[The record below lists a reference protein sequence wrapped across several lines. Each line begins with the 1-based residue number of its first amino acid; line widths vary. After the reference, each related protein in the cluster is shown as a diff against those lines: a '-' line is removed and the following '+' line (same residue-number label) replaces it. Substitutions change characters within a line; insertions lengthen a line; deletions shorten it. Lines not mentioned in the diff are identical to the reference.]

1 MMTRK
6 TVGYVE
12 LEWTC
17 EHCGTENPGPRKF
30 CNNCGAPQ
38 PRNIEFHQPAEA
50 ILLSDA
56 DDIERAKAGPDVHC
70 PYCQA
75 RNPGNSA
82 FCGACGGDL
91 TDAEA
96 RESGK
101 VLGAHR
107 SGGALEIECPSC
119 GTLNLP
125 TALECAGCGDSL
137 GEEKLPSPAPKKK
150 EGAKPSRPLPVGIL
164 IGVGL
169 LCLVVIIA
177 LVVLLGRTEEQ
188 SAVVQNTSWSRSV
201 PIEMLSSVERDD
213 WADEIPSDAT
223 ILDCSEEYR
232 STLSEPAPNTVEVC
246 GTPYTV
252 DTGSGFGEVVQ
263 DCVYE
268 LYDEFCSY
276 TAMDWVLFDTVSIT
290 GNDNNPVWPEY
301 ILEEDQRAGTGEE
314 ELVVIFLVG
323 EETFS
328 YKLDNVDKFEQ
339 FISGSNWI
347 LEINTFGKVV
357 SARAER

>member
-1 MMTRK
+1 MARK
-6 TVGYVE
+6 TIGYVK
-12 LEWTC
+12 LAWTC
-17 EHCGTENPGPRKF
+17 DHCGTENPGPRKF

-38 PRNIEFHQPAEA
+38 PHDVEFHQPPEAE
-50 ILLSDA
+50 LLTDA
-56 DDIERAKAGPDVHC
+56 DEIERAKAGPDVHC
-70 PYCQA
+70 PYCKA
-75 RNPGNSA
+75 RNPGDA
-82 FCGACGGDL
+82 EFCGACGGDL

-107 SGGALEIECPSC
+107 SGAALEIECPSC
-119 GTLNLP
+119 GTLNLA
-125 TALECAGCGDSL
+125 TARECASCGDSL
-137 GEEKLPSPAPKKK
+137 GEEKPPTPAPKKR
-150 EGAKPSRPLPVGIL
+150 EGAKPSRSLPVTIL

-169 LCLVVIIA
+169 LCLVAIIA
-177 LVVLLGRTEEQ
+177 LGVLLGRTEEQ
-188 SAVVQNTSWSRSV
+188 SAVVQDTSWTRSV
-201 PIEMLSSVERDD
+201 PIEMLTSVERED
-213 WADEIPSDAT
+213 WADEVPSDAT
-223 ILDCSEEYR
+223 ILTCSEEVR
-232 STLSEPAPNTVEVC
+232 TTLSEPAPNTVEVC

-252 DTGSGFGEVVQ
+252 DTGSGYGEVVQ

-290 GNDNNPVWPEY
+290 GNDLSPVWPDY
-301 ILEEDQRAGTGEE
+301 VLEENQRAGTGEE

-328 YKLDNVDKFEQ
+328 YDPDNVDKFEQ
-339 FISGSNWI
+339 FSPGSNWI
-347 LEINTFGKVV
+347 LEINTFGSVV

>member
-17 EHCGTENPGPRKF
+17 DHCGTENPGPRKF

-38 PRNIEFHQPAEA
+38 PQDVDFHQPDEA
-50 ILLSDA
+50 KLLTDA
-56 DDIERAKAGPDVHC
+56 DEIERARAGPDVHC
-70 PYCQA
+70 PYCRA
-75 RNPGNSA
+75 RNPGEA
-82 FCGACGGDL
+82 EFCGACGGDL

-96 RESGK
+96 REGGK

-107 SGGALEIECPSC
+107 SGSALEVECPSC
-119 GTLNLP
+119 GTLNLA
-125 TALECAGCGDSL
+125 TARECASCGDSL
-137 GEEKLPSPAPKKK
+137 AEEKPPTPDPKKR

-169 LCLVVIIA
+169 ICLIAIIA

-188 SAVVQNTSWSRSV
+188 SAVVQDTSWSRSV
-201 PIEMLSSVERDD
+201 PIEMLTSVESED

-223 ILDCSEEYR
+223 ILACSEEYR

-252 DTGSGFGEVVQ
+252 DTGSGYGEVVQ

-268 LYDEFCSY
+268 LYDDFCSY

-290 GNDNNPVWPEY
+290 GNNLNPVWPDY
-301 ILEEDQRAGTGEE
+301 VLEEDQRAGTGEE
-314 ELVVIFLVG
+314 ELMVLFLVG

-328 YKLDNVDKFEQ
+328 YEPDNIGEFEQ
-339 FISGSNWI
+339 FGPGSNWI
-347 LEINTFGKVV
+347 LKVNALGRVV
-357 SARAER
+357 SATADR

>member
-17 EHCGTENPGPRKF
+17 DHCGTENPGPRKF

-38 PRNIEFHQPAEA
+38 PHDVEFHQPADA
-50 ILLSDA
+50 KLLTDA
-56 DDIERAKAGPDVHC
+56 DEIERAKAGPDVHC

-75 RNPGNSA
+75 RNPGDA
-82 FCGACGGDL
+82 EFCGACGGDL

-107 SGGALEIECPSC
+107 SGDALEIECPSC
-119 GTLNLP
+119 ATLNLP
-125 TALECAGCGDSL
+125 TARECAGCGDSL
-137 GEEKLPSPAPKKK
+137 GEEKLPTPDPKKG
-150 EGAKPSRPLPVGIL
+150 EGTKPSRPLPVGIL

-169 LCLVVIIA
+169 LCLVAIIA
-177 LVVLLGRTEEQ
+177 LVFLLGRTEEQ
-188 SAVVQNTSWSRSV
+188 SAVVQDTSWSRSV
-201 PIEMLSSVERDD
+201 PIEMLSSVERED
-213 WADEIPSDAT
+213 WADDIPSDAE
-223 ILDCSEEYR
+223 ILTCSVELR
-232 STLSEPAPNTVEVC
+232 STLSESAPDTVEVC

-252 DTGSGFGEVVQ
+252 DTGSGYGEVVQ

-268 LYDEFCSY
+268 LYDDYCSY
-276 TAMDWVLFDTVSIT
+276 TAMDWVLFDTISIT
-290 GNDNNPVWPEY
+290 GNNLSPKWPDY
-301 ILEEDQRAGTGEE
+301 VLEEDQRAGTGEE
-314 ELVVIFLVG
+314 ELLVIFLVG

-328 YKLDNVDKFEQ
+328 YEPDSVDKFEQ
-339 FISGSNWI
+339 FTPDSKWI
-347 LEINTFGKVV
+347 LEINTFGSVV
-357 SARAER
+357 DARAER